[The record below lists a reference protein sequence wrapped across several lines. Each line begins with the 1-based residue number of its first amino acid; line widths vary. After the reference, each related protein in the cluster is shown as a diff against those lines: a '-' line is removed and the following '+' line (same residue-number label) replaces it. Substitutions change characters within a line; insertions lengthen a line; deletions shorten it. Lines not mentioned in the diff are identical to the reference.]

1 MDCFFSIRFFCIALL
16 PLFICALQTGA
27 ACAGD
32 TMGDHSGHPVRDVGV
47 KAIEQEASGRKWIDE
62 KTGNYIPLP
71 VEFVTDDGR
80 KVTLGSIIDRPT
92 IILPIYFYC
101 PAICSQ
107 NLANLAVALSGTS
120 FVAGRDF
127 KVISLSFNEKENF
140 EVARRAKENYLKI
153 AGEKFP
159 ASDWFFLTGKKNDI
173 KAVTDS
179 LGFRFKRMDDTTF
192 IHASALIIVSGN
204 GRIIRYVY
212 GSFLAGDID
221 MALLDA
227 QKGHPSLSVKRLLA
241 FCFNYDPDTNKP
253 LFQTI
258 KIAVLT
264 LFALILGF
272 IFFYFKKE
280 QNRGGRNE
288 SYGSSKEDNK

>member
-1 MDCFFSIRFFCIALL
+1 MNIRLLLRCFCAFLLSFLILQLAAAFARDGMDE
-16 PLFICALQTGA
+16 
-27 ACAGD
+27 
-32 TMGDHSGHPVRDVGV
+32 HSGHLMHDDGV
-47 KAIEQEASGRKWIDE
+47 KSREPAASGGKWIDE
-62 KTGNYIPLP
+62 KTGDYVPLHI
-71 VEFVTDDGR
+71 EFVADDGR

-107 NLANLAVALSGTS
+107 NLANLAVALSSTS
-120 FVAGRDF
+120 FLAGRDF
-127 KVISLSFNEKENF
+127 RVIALSFNEKENF

-253 LFQTI
+253 LFQIVKVT
-258 KIAVLT
+258 VLA

-272 IFFYFKKE
+272 IFIYFRKRTKR
-280 QNRGGRNE
+280 RG
-288 SYGSSKEDNK
+288 